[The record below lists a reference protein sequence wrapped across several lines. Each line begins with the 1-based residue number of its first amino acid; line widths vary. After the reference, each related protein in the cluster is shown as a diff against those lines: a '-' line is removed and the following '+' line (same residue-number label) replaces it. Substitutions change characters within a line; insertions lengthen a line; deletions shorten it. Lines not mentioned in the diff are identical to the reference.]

1 MMNSNAASKLG
12 KLENV
17 QIRDY
22 IENYFN
28 ELNKKNRDFEID
40 GRKNKTQETYES
52 EIRMYFHLMR
62 GKEKGKELEYLS
74 MDDIEITQEDY
85 EAYIDKLCSLK
96 DHKGN
101 NKYVN
106 KTINKKTAALKSI
119 LKYLKK
125 KKVISTDISY
135 LELIKNEKE
144 KKTHYGVLL
153 PEECL
158 RMADL
163 CLEEREKGY
172 QKRQLILLALKTGLR
187 VSELLDL
194 TWNSFI
200 KKGDDQVFIKGIG
213 KGNKLFE
220 IKIPTEIYDELQT
233 LNKGQNKVF
242 DISARRV
249 CDLIDRLRNK
259 MNIPPERLICFHS
272 IRKCFGTTIW
282 KLNDI
287 EAARRALR
295 HENIATTQLYL
306 GELDYDVN
314 DSIFSIDKIPED
326 YFKNVSHDELIA
338 AIENLPKNLQLI
350 LNLRLHEIKQKE

>member
-1 MMNSNAASKLG
+1 MSLPASKLS

-17 QIRDY
+17 QIREY

-28 ELNKKNRDFEID
+28 ELNRKNRDYEII
-40 GRKNKTQETYES
+40 GKKNKTQETYES
-52 EIRMYFHLMR
+52 EIRFYFHLMCN
-62 GKEKGKELEYLS
+62 KEKGKELEYLS

-85 EAYIDKLCSLK
+85 EAYIEKLCAMK

-106 KTINKKTAALKSI
+106 KTINKKTSALKSM
-119 LKYLKK
+119 LKYFKRK
-125 KKVISTDISY
+125 NIITTDISY
-135 LELIKNEKE
+135 LELIKGEKG
-144 KKTHYGVLL
+144 KATHYGVLEPNEVL
-153 PEECL
+153 E
-158 RMADL
+158 MITL
-163 CLEEREKGY
+163 CLEEKVKGY
-172 QKRQLILLALKTGLR
+172 EKSKLLLLALKSGLR
-187 VSELLDL
+187 LSELLDL

-200 KKGDDQVFIKGIG
+200 KKGNDQIYIKGIG
-213 KGNKLFE
+213 KGNKPFE
-220 IKIPTEIYDELQT
+220 IKIPVEVYEELQT
-233 LNKGQNKVF
+233 LNKGQLRIF

-249 CDLIDRLRNK
+249 CDLMDRLRNK
-259 MNIPPERLICFHS
+259 MNISPERLICFHS

-314 DSIFSIDKIPED
+314 DSIFSIEKIPQD
-326 YFKNVSHDELIA
+326 AYKNVSYDELIA
-338 AIENLPKNLQLI
+338 GIESLPKNLQLI
-350 LNLRLHEIKQKE
+350 LNLKLHELKQK